1 MEVGLV
7 QINMEPTWS
16 ASALEEGGRR
26 YALLPYSVALLQAYA
41 EKNSVGGHTFRLPVY
56 GRQPVEGAVAALEG
70 CDLVGF
76 SLYVWNERIS
86 LEIARRLKERSPRTT
101 LVFGGPQVPDHAE
114 TWLRNN
120 PFADL
125 ACHGEGE
132 LTFTALLDGA
142 DPATLAGVSRLDDG
156 VFVHTP
162 KAPRLSDY
170 SALPSPYLD
179 GTFEPLFSAHP
190 ELSWI
195 AMWETNRGCP
205 FSCTFCDWG
214 SATQSKVYRFELER
228 LQAEIEW
235 FARNEVEIVY
245 CADGNFGILARDVEI
260 AEAIAASKQ
269 STGYPAYF
277 YVNSTKNATER
288 LYTIQKILVDQMGTN
303 GVTMALQSVD
313 PDTLTKIKR
322 QNISLGHFEELQRR
336 FTQDHVYT
344 NTDIIIGLP
353 GETYESF
360 ADGVSH
366 IVASGQHNEAQFR
379 NCYVLPN
386 AELAAPAY
394 REEHGLELVSQEI
407 REAHVQIE
415 RVDEVPEFIDVVIG
429 TAAMPRADWVRAKTF
444 AWLAD
449 ALYFDRLLQLPFLLL
464 GSEAGVPLRRLV
476 ELFADSESAI
486 VAPLV
491 TELRAKARS
500 IQAGGL
506 EWLEA
511 SDAGDILWPAD
522 QYFLLTLV
530 RDGLLD
536 AFYDEA
542 DELLTA
548 FLERE
553 GLSEHALMVTDALE
567 LNRALFNVPSNRRTA
582 EVACWHTVWERYI
595 AVIYDQDLQL
605 EQRLS
610 RYTVDHETYSRAT
623 LRDWYQH
630 IVWCDWNDKRGY
642 LRPLR
647 ARTPAKAVAA

>member
-1 MEVGLV
+1 VEVGLV

-16 ASALEEGGRR
+16 ASALEDGSPR

-41 EKNSVGGHTFRLPVY
+41 EKNADGGHTFRVPVY
-56 GRQPVEGAVAALEG
+56 GRQPVEDAVRQLEG

-86 LEIARRLKERSPRTT
+86 LEVARRLKERSPETT
-101 LVFGGPQVPDHAE
+101 LVFGGPQVPDRAE
-114 TWLRNN
+114 EWLRRN
-120 PFADL
+120 PFVDL

-132 LTFTALLDGA
+132 LTFTAILDGA
-142 DPATLAGVSRLDDG
+142 DPATLDGVSRLDDG
-156 VFVHTP
+156 MFVHTP

-179 GTFEPLFSAHP
+179 GTFEPLLSAHP

-214 SATQSKVYRFELER
+214 SATQSKVYRFEFER
-228 LQAEIEW
+228 LQQEIEW
-235 FARNEVEIVY
+235 FAEKRVEIVY

-260 AEAIAASKQ
+260 AETIAASKQ
-269 STGYPAYF
+269 ATGFPAYF

-288 LYTIQKILVDQMGTN
+288 LYTIQKILAEQMGTN

-313 PDTLTKIKR
+313 PETLTKIKR

-386 AELAAPAY
+386 AELADPAY

-444 AWLAD
+444 AWLTD
-449 ALYFDRLLQLPFLLL
+449 ALYFDRLLQVPFLLL
-464 GSEAGVPLRRLV
+464 GSEAGVPLRHLV
-476 ELFADSESAI
+476 DLFAKAEGPVI
-486 VAPLV
+486 APLV
-491 TELRAKARS
+491 AELRAKAES
-500 IQAGGL
+500 IQKGGL
-506 EWLEA
+506 EWFEGE
-511 SDAGDILWPAD
+511 DAGGILWPAD
-522 QYFLLTLV
+522 QWFLLSLV
-530 RDGLLD
+530 RDGNLD

-542 DELLTA
+542 GELLRV
-548 FLERE
+548 FEDHE
-553 GLSEHALMVTDALE
+553 LMVNDALE
-567 LNRALFNVPSNRRTA
+567 LNRSLFNTPSDGGDVDVT
-582 EVACWHTVWERYI
+582 CWHTVWERYI
-595 AVIYDQDLQL
+595 SVIYDQGRPLESKLTRYVVDGDTYARRTLQ
-605 EQRLS
+605 
-610 RYTVDHETYSRAT
+610 
-623 LRDWYQH
+623 DWYQH

-642 LRPLR
+642 LRLLKTR
-647 ARTPAKAVAA
+647 ARAKVAV